1 MRTDVTN
8 TKPSRPWW
16 RRRRLWWPLLALL
29 IFFAALPALIRLA
42 LPPLAERQGLGR
54 LQVANIDLNLF
65 AGTAAVE
72 GLVLQRDSRQVL
84 AFERVAVD
92 MDWWASLR
100 RNGWQ
105 VGLLSLQGVELP
117 VRERADGVW
126 EVVVELPLPGA
137 EAEPD
142 QPGSAPLQFLVRQLD
157 LRDIDIEVTSS
168 VVSGQFHIADL
179 SLHDLS
185 NWQLDPAAI
194 QLTGSWQGAELAL
207 DGQLIL
213 AGEQPDAD
221 LQLRLNA
228 VPLAWLNPL
237 LAPQHLTLA
246 GALSSDLH
254 LVWKDQR
261 ATVSGRVD
269 LADLAVGY
277 GKLGGTLA
285 QGGWKGEVE
294 LSRRDGQWRPALRAS
309 IDLSELALSNAGELR
324 LLNLASANLAGLSL
338 SQDGVIELTRAE
350 LRGID
355 VVAGSTADDR
365 LMTAASDIAGLRLV
379 PGESLS
385 VDSASVDGADYLV
398 ILQRDG
404 ELALRSVLTGV
415 LASLPAAEKKGAPGD
430 SNDDSDTG
438 TAEAVTGSQP
448 PEPLAI
454 RVGQL
459 RIGDDS
465 RLRWRDESITP
476 AVRLTLGIDSA
487 SLGEVDSSKPA
498 QLSPLVFKGSLGK
511 FSSVE
516 VSGEV
521 APFAEP
527 FQLALK
533 GRLEAV
539 ELPQLSPYMEHL
551 LGYDLVAGQYDHRF
565 TLDLKGDALT
575 MDNRLTLRQLQ
586 VAKADIDPAE
596 VSQALPI
603 PLDLALGLLRDRKD
617 NIKLEVPIKGD
628 LSNPSVGLDDIVGTA
643 LVAALRTGSVS
654 YLALV
659 LQPYGAVYMAADY
672 LGGEIGKLRLEALT
686 MAPAADSFSSENL
699 AYLEKIRKLL
709 GEREGLQLKLCGI
722 AVPADL
728 PPPPPEEGTAAT
740 EADGVPASAAP
751 APLSAE
757 QKTALRALAQT
768 RSRAARQYLA
778 DAGVA
783 ANRLFECKPRLDQK
797 REAGGVDLLL

>member
-42 LPPLAERQGLGR
+42 LPPLAERQGLGQ

-72 GLVLQRDSRQVL
+72 GLVLQRGGRQVL
-84 AFERVAVD
+84 AFERIAVD

-100 RNGWQ
+100 RTGWQ

-126 EVVVELPLPGA
+126 EAVVELS
-137 EAEPD
+137 PD
-142 QPGSAPLQFLVRQLD
+142 SSGTGSDQRESAAPLQFLVRQLD
-157 LRDIDIEVTSS
+157 LRDIDIEIASS

-194 QLTGSWQGAELAL
+194 QLTGSWQGAELTL

-269 LADLAVGY
+269 LADLAVDY

-338 SQDGVIELTRAE
+338 SQDGVIALTRAE

-355 VVAGSTADDR
+355 VVAGATADDR

-415 LASLPAAEKKGAPGD
+415 LASLPAAEDKGASGD
-430 SNDDSDTG
+430 SGDDSETE
-438 TAEAVTGSQP
+438 TAEASQP
-448 PEPLAI
+448 SEPFAI

-465 RLRWRDESITP
+465 RLRWRDESIIP

-487 SLGEVDSSKPA
+487 SLGELDSSKPA
-498 QLSPLVFKGSLGK
+498 QLSPLTFKGSLGA

-586 VAKADIDPAE
+586 VARADIDPAE
-596 VSQALPI
+596 VSQTLPI

-672 LGGEIGKLRLEALT
+672 LGGEIGKLRLEPLT
-686 MAPAADSFSSENL
+686 MAPAADSFSGENL
-699 AYLEKIRKLL
+699 AYLEKIQKLL
-709 GEREGLQLKLCGI
+709 AERAGLQLKLCGI

-728 PPPPPEEGTAAT
+728 PPPEQDTVAA
-740 EADGVPASAAP
+740 EAGEVPASAAP

-757 QKTALRALAQT
+757 QKTALRALAQA
-768 RSRAARQYLA
+768 RSRAAKQYLA
-778 DAGVA
+778 DAGVPV
-783 ANRLFECKPRLDQK
+783 NRLFECKPRLDQA
-797 REAGGVDLLL
+797 REAGGIDLLL

>member
-8 TKPSRPWW
+8 TKLPRPWW

-72 GLVLQRDSRQVL
+72 GLVLQRDGRQVL

-117 VRERADGVW
+117 VRERTDGVW
-126 EVVVELPLPGA
+126 KVVVELPLQGA

-142 QPGSAPLQFLVRQLD
+142 QQGSAPLQFLVRQLD

-269 LADLAVGY
+269 LADLAVDY

-338 SQDGVIELTRAE
+338 SQDGVIELTGAE

-355 VVAGSTADDR
+355 VVAGSTAGDR

-430 SNDDSDTG
+430 SNDDSETG
-438 TAEAVTGSQP
+438 TTEAVTDSQP
-448 PEPLAI
+448 PKSLAI

-476 AVRLTLGIDSA
+476 AVRLTLGIDSV
-487 SLGEVDSSKPA
+487 SLGELDTSKPA
-498 QLSPLVFKGSLGK
+498 QLSPLAFKGSLGA
-511 FSSVE
+511 FSSVA
-516 VSGEV
+516 VGGEV

-527 FQLALK
+527 FQLVLK
-533 GRLEAV
+533 GELEAV
-539 ELPQLSPYMEHL
+539 ELPQLSSYMEHL
-551 LGYDLVAGQYDHRF
+551 LGYELVAGQYDHRF

-596 VSQALPI
+596 VSQTLPV

-672 LGGEIGKLRLEALT
+672 LGGEIGKLRLEPLT

-699 AYLEKIRKLL
+699 AYLEKIQKLL

-728 PPPPPEEGTAAT
+728 PPPPPEQGTAAAG
-740 EADGVPASAAP
+740 ADGVPASAAP

-797 REAGGVDLLL
+797 REAGGIDLLL